1 MNILNIRFELRNPF
15 DRWEFF
21 KNLDCVYGKLW
32 RFKAWEL
39 EHSYYSPLLLDFE
52 LCWTMAQ
59 DHAGFEFGVGILGY
73 GIHFRIYDTRH
84 YNYDTKQY
92 EEYDFSEY
100 FEIDC

>member
-1 MNILNIRFELRNPF
+1 
-15 DRWEFF
+15 
-21 KNLDCVYGKLW
+21 
-32 RFKAWEL
+32 
-39 EHSYYSPLLLDFE
+39 
-52 LCWTMAQ
+52 MAQ